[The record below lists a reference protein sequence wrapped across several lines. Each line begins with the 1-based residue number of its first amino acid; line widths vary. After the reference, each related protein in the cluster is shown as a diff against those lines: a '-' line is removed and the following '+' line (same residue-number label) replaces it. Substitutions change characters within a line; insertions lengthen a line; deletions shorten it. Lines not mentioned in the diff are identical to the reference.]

1 METQTGFADVNGTR
15 LYYEMAGSGH
25 PLVLVHGFTLDTRMW
40 DDQFEMFAGRN
51 QVVRYDLRGFGKS
64 ALPTTEPYSHP
75 DDLRALM
82 THLGIE
88 HAFIIG
94 LSLGGA
100 VAVDF
105 AVTYPDA
112 TDAFI
117 PVDAALIGG
126 YEWVEGRPSAGM
138 HEQARRAGLETAK
151 TFWLNHPLFAATRE
165 KPVAAD
171 RLAQMVE
178 TYSGWHVLN
187 DDPIRVPEPPAIER
201 LGTLNAPTL
210 VVVGERDLVDFHRIA
225 DIMAERIAGAKKVV
239 MPGVGH
245 MSNME
250 DPDRFNE
257 IVLGFLAEVS

>member
-1 METQTGFADVNGTR
+1 MLAKETSMQIQQGFADVNGTR
-15 LYYEMAGSGH
+15 LYYEMVGSGH

-105 AVTYPDA
+105 AVTYPPIGHFRRRQKLRFWSSVC
-112 TDAFI
+112 TD
-117 PVDAALIGG
+117 D
-126 YEWVEGRPSAGM
+126 
-138 HEQARRAGLETAK
+138 
-151 TFWLNHPLFAATRE
+151 
-165 KPVAAD
+165 
-171 RLAQMVE
+171 
-178 TYSGWHVLN
+178 
-187 DDPIRVPEPPAIER
+187 
-201 LGTLNAPTL
+201 
-210 VVVGERDLVDFHRIA
+210 
-225 DIMAERIAGAKKVV
+225 
-239 MPGVGH
+239 
-245 MSNME
+245 
-250 DPDRFNE
+250 
-257 IVLGFLAEVS
+257 